1 MLLKYIDNNIQSIGY
16 DKISIRPTKIVILFH
31 FGLGN
36 DLDLQFIKKTNVT
49 EGLLKNIILPGKS
62 YCYLNFDD
70 YK

>member
-36 DLDLQFIKKTNVT
+36 DLDL
-49 EGLLKNIILPGKS
+49 
-62 YCYLNFDD
+62 
-70 YK
+70 